1 MDEVVQIKR
10 VIAETDM
17 PDKADLNMLVEVC
30 IALLND
36 NIESLD
42 DKLKAEIKEK
52 IFNTTDFDKNQLSI
66 YCNCMPL
73 YDIDINFFIVKRVI
87 RQFAN
92 STDIEIQAMVL
103 AIISNM
109 LDLCIMNNKY
119 EETKSFIVAADQ
131 IKTKSELFFYK
142 NAIML
147 FTNFIEYHFDH
158 DKGHLVKVKA
168 GVQNFYLLG
177 MPEYGKEVK
186 KSWKNTNDLRS
197 ACAEFKQIIKK
208 LNIQRRKFNFF
219 VL

>member
-1 MDEVVQIKR
+1 MQIKR

-30 IALLND
+30 IALQND

-131 IKTKSELFFYK
+131 IKTKSELFFIK
-142 NAIML
+142 ML
-147 FTNFIEYHFDH
+147 SCCSLT
-158 DKGHLVKVKA
+158 L
-168 GVQNFYLLG
+168 
-177 MPEYGKEVK
+177 
-186 KSWKNTNDLRS
+186 
-197 ACAEFKQIIKK
+197 
-208 LNIQRRKFNFF
+208 LNITLIMTK
-219 VL
+219 VIWSK